1 MPCLHYLHSYVS
13 IITHL
18 VGISNFCTQ
27 ILMNARQHKLGTANI
42 GVEIHWAHTNSTA
55 MKGIHWKRMNAKV
68 SYIHIQLTEFPVSLF
83 YAFIYIASGL
93 L

>member
-1 MPCLHYLHSYVS
+1 MHYQDCYIIVLALCRVSYQTGLFSMPCLHYLHSYVS

-42 GVEIHWAHTNSTA
+42 GVEIHWAHTNAIA
-55 MKGIHWKRMNAKV
+55 MKGIH
-68 SYIHIQLTEFPVSLF
+68 
-83 YAFIYIASGL
+83 
-93 L
+93 